1 MKRLDGKLKARV
13 FDFDTIF
20 KLLIN
25 LYSQFFYLV
34 DNYMESSTNS
44 PVKIINQTESKITNL
59 TEMFKNLNER
69 VNKLEIEMKSQKE
82 IMDNLSANKTKSL
95 NPRTNIEIIHF

>member
-1 MKRLDGKLKARV
+1 
-13 FDFDTIF
+13 
-20 KLLIN
+20 
-25 LYSQFFYLV
+25 
-34 DNYMESSTNS
+34 MESSTNS

>member
-13 FDFDTIF
+13 FDFDTRF
-20 KLLIN
+20 KPLIN
-25 LYSQFFYLV
+25 FYSQFFYLV

-44 PVKIINQTESKITNL
+44 PVKNIDQTESKITNL
-59 TEMFKNLNER
+59 TKMFKNLNER
-69 VNKLEIEMKSQKE
+69 VNKMEIEMKSQKK